1 MGITYVQYNTYI
13 EKKKKIQFLFLF
25 IFLLISRVRIQVPI
39 LTRVRLKRKKKK
51 KLNPGMYIDYQYRF
65 KNEASERKSWNSVY
79 EFIFYSWNDGRNVLS
94 TFLYGDCSSKPV
106 CKEKMEKRK
115 KQ

>member
-1 MGITYVQYNTYI
+1 MYI
-13 EKKKKIQFLFLF
+13 QKNP
-25 IFLLISRVRIQVPI
+25 ISFSFSFSSHFEG
-39 LTRVRLKRKKKK
+39 TDTGANFGSSARLKRKKEREKK
-51 KLNPGMYIDYQYRF
+51 RKKSLNPGRYIDYQYRF

-79 EFIFYSWNDGRNVLS
+79 EFIFYSWNGRNVLS